1 MALYTYKALDQQGE
15 IVQDKTEGSGTMA
28 VASELRKQGLMVI
41 DVKEQSVAKRTSSR
55 LSRGSS

>member
-28 VASELRKQGLMVI
+28 VASELRKQGLTGHRR
-41 DVKEQSVAKRTSSR
+41 KRAER
-55 LSRGSS
+55 RQ